1 MPIDSDGRPTPP
13 FDPASGACAA
23 GRGPDDGLVTASAPG
38 RRPELAGLRRPL
50 GAGALG
56 PPLARLGV
64 VLAVVDEIDSTN
76 AELVRLA
83 RGVRGSTGLPVPTDR
98 GAAVM
103 PPGGVPASPASDPV
117 DELAGELAS
126 DPVVVLVAERQS
138 AGRGRMDRSWQSA
151 VGAGL
156 MVSVLVRPAVATR
169 WLGWLPLVVG
179 TSLVRTLRSY
189 ARLPAVLK
197 WPNDLQVDGEKLGGI
212 LVELAP
218 GPGVPPAAV
227 IGFGLNVTALADEL
241 PERSTSLLL
250 RDVEPAL
257 LDRGRLLTALLTDL
271 VGAISRWEQ
280 APDGARGEY
289 REVCTTLGRLVR
301 VELPDGT
308 SVRGTATDVDEFGRL
323 VVDGRA
329 FSAADVIHLR

>member
-1 MPIDSDGRPTPP
+1 M
-13 FDPASGACAA
+13 
-23 GRGPDDGLVTASAPG
+23 TASAPG
-38 RRPELAGLRRPL
+38 RQPELAGLRRPL
-50 GAGALG
+50 GAGALA

-83 RGVRGSTGLPVPTDR
+83 RGVRGSTGLPVRTDR
-98 GAAVM
+98 GAAVI
-103 PPGGVPASPASDPV
+103 PPGGVPASDPV
-117 DELAGELAS
+117 GELAS

-156 MVSVLVRPAVATR
+156 MVSVLVRPSVATR

-271 VGAISRWEQ
+271 VGTISRWEQ
-280 APDGARGEY
+280 APDEARGEY

>member
-1 MPIDSDGRPTPP
+1 M
-13 FDPASGACAA
+13 
-23 GRGPDDGLVTASAPG
+23 TASAPG

-50 GAGALG
+50 GAEALA

-103 PPGGVPASPASDPV
+103 PPGGVPASDPV
-117 DELAGELAS
+117 GELARDPVS

-218 GPGVPPAAV
+218 GPGSPGGRHRLRAERDRAGRRAAGALDQPAAA
-227 IGFGLNVTALADEL
+227 GRRAG
-241 PERSTSLLL
+241 
-250 RDVEPAL
+250 PA
-257 LDRGRLLTALLTDL
+257 G
-271 VGAISRWEQ
+271 
-280 APDGARGEY
+280 P
-289 REVCTTLGRLVR
+289 
-301 VELPDGT
+301 
-308 SVRGTATDVDEFGRL
+308 
-323 VVDGRA
+323 
-329 FSAADVIHLR
+329 